1 MKSTKALFLFLA
13 LILPICIFL
22 FLKFFGRNEFDV
34 KPLFWDSPPPA
45 DSSCPEVVVPY
56 VVHDSIRNQLSFGN
70 DSLVLIAFNDE
81 TNMDAVN
88 QIKRIKDEMSNLPI
102 RLLTLSGSER
112 HLFWKNCVLFLKAPS
127 DMAVVDR
134 RGRLRGQ
141 YISADREDADRLLT
155 EVTIILKRY

>member
-34 KPLFWDSPPPA
+34 KPLFWDYPPVA

-56 VVHDSIRNQLSFGN
+56 VVHDSIRSQLAFGN
-70 DSLVLIAFNDE
+70 DSLVVIAFNDE
-81 TNMDAVN
+81 TDIDAAN
-88 QIKRIKDEMSNLPI
+88 QFKRIKDETANLHI
-102 RLLTLSGSER
+102 GLLTLSGSER
-112 HLFWKNCVLFLKAPS
+112 HLFWKNCVLFLKRPA

-141 YISADREDADRLLT
+141 YILADREDVDRFLT
-155 EVTIILKRY
+155 EVSIILKRY